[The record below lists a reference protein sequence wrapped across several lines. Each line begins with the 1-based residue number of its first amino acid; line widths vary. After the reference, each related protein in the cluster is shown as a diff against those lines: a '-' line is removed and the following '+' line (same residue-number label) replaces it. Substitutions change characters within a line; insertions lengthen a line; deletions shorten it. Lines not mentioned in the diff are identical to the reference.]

1 MPYIKINRDPNLQ
14 RTEFEREIYKEKK
27 KSTLC
32 LSPKRMEQEIKQ
44 VVVVMEEPPSKNQ
57 PRQKEEVK
65 RRNKK
70 NSSEEKWTDYPFD
83 SWSFWAYI
91 IRTLRKKLPP
101 KNRLYNKISPDKK

>member
-1 MPYIKINRDPNLQ
+1 
-14 RTEFEREIYKEKK
+14 
-27 KSTLC
+27 
-32 LSPKRMEQEIKQ
+32 MEQEIKQ

-91 IRTLRKKLPP
+91 FRTLRKKLPT

>member
-44 VVVVMEEPPSKNQ
+44 VVVVMEEPPNKNQ

-70 NSSEEKWTDYPFD
+70 KF
-83 SWSFWAYI
+83 
-91 IRTLRKKLPP
+91 LHRKM
-101 KNRLYNKISPDKK
+101 D